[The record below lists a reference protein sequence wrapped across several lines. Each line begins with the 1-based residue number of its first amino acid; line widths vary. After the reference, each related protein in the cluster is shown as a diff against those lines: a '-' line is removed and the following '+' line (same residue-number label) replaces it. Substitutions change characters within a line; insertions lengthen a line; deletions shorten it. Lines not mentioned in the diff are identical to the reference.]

1 MGSAVAQIGIDLD
14 EDLQLLDVKLKQVKN
29 EYDQY
34 FLGSRKREP
43 QMTRNEVQRIITYY
57 SNVPI
62 QNTAQRFKFNNL
74 RARFFTFRRL
84 WDDTLRK
91 IEEGRYERHL
101 FKANIR
107 ERERR
112 EAEQRAEEQTLRGEG
127 GAGKGGDAGGAADQL
142 FERYRAARERTGQGT
157 AGLSRQKLD
166 ALVKRQTA
174 AIRDK
179 YGVDKVRFKV
189 VVEGGRAKLKAT
201 PVK

>member
-1 MGSAVAQIGIDLD
+1 MAQIGNDLD
-14 EDLQLLDVKLKQVKN
+14 EDLQLLDVKLKQLKN

-43 QMTRNEVQRIITYY
+43 QLLRGEVQRIVTYY

-74 RARFFTFRRL
+74 RARMFSFRRH

-101 FKANIR
+101 FKANLRDR
-107 ERERR
+107 ERN
-112 EAEQRAEEQTLRGEG
+112 EARQKVEEQAIRGG
-127 GAGKGGDAGGAADQL
+127 AATAAGKGKGGAADQL
-142 FERYRAARERTGQGT
+142 FERYAAAREKTGQGT
-157 AGLSRQKLD
+157 AGLSREKLD
-166 ALVKRQTA
+166 ALIKKQTA
-174 AIRDK
+174 AIRSR
-179 YGVDKVRFKV
+179 YGVEKVRFKV
-189 VVEGGRAKLKAT
+189 VVEDGKAKLKAT